1 MRTTLDKMADQ
12 EIGMLTTI
20 IIGNSQ
26 TYYFKDL
33 MVTPRGYRG
42 KYDLEKKGGD
52 LGRLAEKNV

>member
-20 IIGNSQ
+20 IIGNTQ

-33 MVTPRGYRG
+33 MITPRGYKT
-42 KYDLEKKGGD
+42 KYDLGSKGGD
-52 LGRLAEKNV
+52 LARLVEKA